1 MDLAGRD
8 CEDATGGRRRF
19 AHLFGSR
26 NQPREDLSL
35 WRLCMVMAG
44 FAPLFILLTVRG
56 IDSVPDRWLWVA
68 CSVLVLG
75 PMLLL
80 AARLFCVFRGTEP
93 SPLYVDDVEES
104 RSHLVV
110 YLFATLLPFY
120 RQSLLDMRDLVAV
133 LLALALIV
141 FLFWRLNL
149 HYVNIL
155 LVLQRRFKEGCSGVS
170 RGRRGASRESG
181 WPARCA
187 AASPPANSATPRVR
201 TALGAAS
208 HAPRG
213 TPAAS

>member
-1 MDLAGRD
+1 
-8 CEDATGGRRRF
+8 
-19 AHLFGSR
+19 
-26 NQPREDLSL
+26 
-35 WRLCMVMAG
+35 MVMAG

-155 LVLQRRFKEGCSGVS
+155 LVVFGFNIYTIRPSTQDQNPFNNRIPIVVVI
-170 RGRRGASRESG
+170 RERSL
-181 WPARCA
+181 
-187 AASPPANSATPRVR
+187 PPKT
-201 TALGAAS
+201 TILGYRLS
-208 HAPRG
+208 DTLWWGIP
-213 TPAAS
+213 S